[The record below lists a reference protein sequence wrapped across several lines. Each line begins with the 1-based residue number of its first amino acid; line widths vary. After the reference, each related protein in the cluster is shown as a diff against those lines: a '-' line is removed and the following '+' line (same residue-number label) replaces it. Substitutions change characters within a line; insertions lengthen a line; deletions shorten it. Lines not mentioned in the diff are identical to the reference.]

1 MHREFGL
8 TLFKGFKVTKVTKVI
23 KGFKVTK
30 VINDFAG
37 KRG

>member
-8 TLFKGFKVTKVTKVI
+8 TRFKVTKVTKVI